1 MSPTST
7 HPDFLLPFLVCPL
20 QHPPPPTSKTTP
32 RKTGLWTSGGPGDMS
47 VRQLSK
53 GFSRITLIVH
63 DPNLHPLN
71 SATTFKSQTAFPAG
85 QALGGRRDPG
95 EAVLQAETCDGWM
108 TNTWS
113 IETSQ
118 GAQGNCKHNRSW
130 KLQKPPARQVWTEAA
145 MQTQTHGFQE
155 NSGKYPEAAFG
166 P

>member
-1 MSPTST
+1 
-7 HPDFLLPFLVCPL
+7 
-20 QHPPPPTSKTTP
+20 
-32 RKTGLWTSGGPGDMS
+32 MS

-53 GFSRITLIVH
+53 GFPRITLI
-63 DPNLHPLN
+63 PCEICLSPTYTPLN

-118 GAQGNCKHNRSW
+118 GAQGNCKHYRSW
-130 KLQKPPARQVWTEAA
+130 K
-145 MQTQTHGFQE
+145 
-155 NSGKYPEAAFG
+155 
-166 P
+166 